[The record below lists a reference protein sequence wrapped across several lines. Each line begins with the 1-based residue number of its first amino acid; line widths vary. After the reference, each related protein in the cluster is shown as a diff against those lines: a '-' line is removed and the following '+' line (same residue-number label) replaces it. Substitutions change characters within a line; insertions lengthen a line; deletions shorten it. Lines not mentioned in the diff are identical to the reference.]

1 VVMINLKMIECS
13 ILFEDVSFLLSFWSV
28 NHSYHNVT
36 NGKPPVGMPP
46 VSYFGTN
53 WRSAPSA
60 LLLHF
65 PFSTLFAFF
74 CSSWHRDFLTSCPNP
89 ARGATLF
96 RAFDPTFSVLTSL
109 ARFTR
114 FRRFLC
120 FGSESGI
127 LGILA
132 DLGVSGSGDPGFGET
147 WRDLGD
153 LQIWE
158 NLCLASSDYLK
169 FRNFVLCANVRV

>member
-1 VVMINLKMIECS
+1 
-13 ILFEDVSFLLSFWSV
+13 
-28 NHSYHNVT
+28 
-36 NGKPPVGMPP
+36 MPP

-65 PFSTLFAFF
+65 PLSTLFAFF
-74 CSSWHRDFLTSCPNP
+74 CSSWHRDFPTSCPNP

-96 RAFDPTFSVLTSL
+96 RTFDPTFSVLTSL

-114 FRRFLC
+114 LADLDDFYAL
-120 FGSESGI
+120 GQNLGI

-132 DLGVSGSGDPGFGET
+132 DLGDLGIWGSRV
-147 WRDLGD
+147 WRDLARLGRFAD
-153 LQIWE
+153 LGESVFGEI
-158 NLCLASSDYLK
+158 
-169 FRNFVLCANVRV
+169 